1 VFFKTS
7 VKLSFISVTAR
18 AGSTVKL
25 KCAGHGC
32 PKQKT
37 ETKKVPKGKRSVRF
51 TKFPNALRKGATLR
65 VYITRKGVIGK
76 YTRFRIRV
84 NKAPARLDACL
95 PASGSTRP
103 RKCPLPK

>member
-1 VFFKTS
+1 
-7 VKLSFISVTAR
+7 
-18 AGSTVKL
+18 
-25 KCAGHGC
+25 
-32 PKQKT
+32 
-37 ETKKVPKGKRSVRF
+37 VPKGKRSVRF